1 MVYRKTTHTDQ
12 YLHYNSQH
20 PASCKESV
28 VSSLFN
34 RAISIF
40 TNKDD
45 LTKENF
51 RKRQV
56 LKENGFHETII
67 SKTFKRVTN
76 NQILSLSQRQ
86 MQATGIR
93 EEKIKMSINLQYLEG
108 ASVKL
113 WTFRI
118 IRTFYLPH
126 PALFLLNCTKTS
138 SDCFVFW
145 LICQ

>member
-12 YLHYNSQH
+12 YLHYNSQDS
-20 PASCKESV
+20 ACCKESV

-34 RAISIF
+34 RAFSII

-76 NQILSLSQRQ
+76 NHILSQSQRQ
-86 MQATGIR
+86 TQVTGIQ

-113 WTFRI
+113 
-118 IRTFYLPH
+118 
-126 PALFLLNCTKTS
+126 
-138 SDCFVFW
+138 
-145 LICQ
+145 